1 MRELSDPSA
10 VLIEQCALLSSL
22 TPPRRTRADVPLTA
36 LNCIVVFSAM
46 KVDKMVP
53 PVPPRSNAQPL
64 QRPRQTGGSRDAS
77 ASIASVL
84 RCWSWLGVRGRQRRL
99 LAQIAGRGIGCA
111 PQVLGSLLFSCIMV
125 GNKML
130 VAINVI
136 RLRNRRVELATVL
149 RHMRMRSTTAQRELM
164 PIQPVHEADSTI
176 SEV

>member
-1 MRELSDPSA
+1 
-10 VLIEQCALLSSL
+10 
-22 TPPRRTRADVPLTA
+22 
-36 LNCIVVFSAM
+36 
-46 KVDKMVP
+46 
-53 PVPPRSNAQPL
+53 
-64 QRPRQTGGSRDAS
+64 
-77 ASIASVL
+77 
-84 RCWSWLGVRGRQRRL
+84 
-99 LAQIAGRGIGCA
+99 
-111 PQVLGSLLFSCIMV
+111 VLGSLLFSCIMV

>member
-1 MRELSDPSA
+1 
-10 VLIEQCALLSSL
+10 
-22 TPPRRTRADVPLTA
+22 
-36 LNCIVVFSAM
+36 
-46 KVDKMVP
+46 
-53 PVPPRSNAQPL
+53 
-64 QRPRQTGGSRDAS
+64 
-77 ASIASVL
+77 
-84 RCWSWLGVRGRQRRL
+84 
-99 LAQIAGRGIGCA
+99 
-111 PQVLGSLLFSCIMV
+111 MV